1 MTRFDQGIEKAL
13 RMLYG
18 DVYRA
23 RVAADTEEQRRQ
35 ERKTGLVPAFS
46 LSYEE
51 ARVAEACDG
60 FSRMARCRNALD
72 ALDRKGWKR
81 SFHQRQFH
89 DQFIRASARIF
100 WKTER
105 EGQFARDHKK
115 ILELNGWDSLPQ
127 ELLVSTP
134 RRFGKTISVSMF
146 AAAMIYAAARVEV
159 SIYSTCKRISQKL
172 LRNIWKF
179 VELIFDE
186 LGEPMYKIIRMNMEE
201 VVLKGPEGQQD
212 VRIVNSYPS
221 KVFPLSPFVRLT
233 RLTSPIA
240 HHTHTQAV
248 LIRINKMKPKRNQ
261 WSVSLW
267 DIDREDFSGLK
278 PSSCQYQ
285 A

>member
-1 MTRFDQGIEKAL
+1 
-13 RMLYG
+13 MLYA

-23 RVAADTEEQRRQ
+23 RVSEDTEEQRRR

-46 LSYEE
+46 LSFEE
-51 ARVAEACDG
+51 AKVAEACDG
-60 FSRMARCRNALD
+60 FSRMARCRSALD

-105 EGQFARDHKK
+105 EGQFQRDHKK

-186 LGEPMYKIIRMNMEE
+186 LGEPMYKIVRMNMEE

-212 VRIVNSYPS
+212 IRVVNSYPS
-221 KVFPLSPFVRLT
+221 KVFPFPFTPPRLRLT
-233 RLTSPIA
+233 ARHTRLQ
-240 HHTHTQAV
+240 HTHITDTV
-248 LIRINKMKPKRNQ
+248 LQQIKNTKKKPRACI
-261 WSVSLW
+261 VM
-267 DIDREDFSGLK
+267 G
-278 PSSCQYQ
+278 Y
-285 A
+285 